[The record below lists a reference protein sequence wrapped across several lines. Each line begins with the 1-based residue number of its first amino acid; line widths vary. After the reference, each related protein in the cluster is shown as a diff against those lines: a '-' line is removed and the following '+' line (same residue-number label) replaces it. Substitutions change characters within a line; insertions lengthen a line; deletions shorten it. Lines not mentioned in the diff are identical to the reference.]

1 MIRFI
6 FKNILYVLAILSIVF
21 YYGAYYQYQISQKLL
36 KEGILTEATVVEFVE
51 NKSTSGDSKGS
62 TSYAPVYEYVDD
74 SNNIIRYKSPES
86 SSFKFV
92 DIGEKVELL
101 YSKEMNQTRINTTWG
116 LYSFM
121 IIFLFLGSAFL
132 TTVIIL
138 FKKKKG

>member
-6 FKNILYVLAILSIVF
+6 FKNLLYVLALLSIVF

-36 KEGILTEATVVEFVE
+36 ENGVLTEATVVEFVE
-51 NKSTSGDSKGS
+51 NKSTSGDSGG
-62 TSYAPVYEYVDD
+62 TSYAPVYEYIDD
-74 SNNIIRYKSPES
+74 SNKIIRYKSPES

-101 YSKEMNQTRINTTWG
+101 YSKQTDQTRINTTWG

-132 TTVIIL
+132 TIIIIL
-138 FKKKKG
+138 LKKKNG

>member
-6 FKNILYVLAILSIVF
+6 FKNLLYVLAILSIVF
-21 YYGAYYQYQISQKLL
+21 YYGAYYQYQISQNLL
-36 KEGILTEATVVEFVE
+36 EDGILTEATVIEFVE
-51 NKSTSGDSKGS
+51 NKSTSGNSNGS

-74 SNNIIRYKSPES
+74 SNNIVRYESPES

-101 YSKEMNQTRINTTWG
+101 YSKQMNQTRINTTWG

-132 TTVIIL
+132 TVIIIL
-138 FKKKKG
+138 VMKKNS